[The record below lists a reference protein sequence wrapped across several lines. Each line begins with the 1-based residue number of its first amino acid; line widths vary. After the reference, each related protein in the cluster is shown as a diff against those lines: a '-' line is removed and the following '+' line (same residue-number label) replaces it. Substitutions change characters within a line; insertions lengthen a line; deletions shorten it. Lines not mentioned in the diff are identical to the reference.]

1 MQLELDFNAQD
12 IQTNVKELFNNMYS
26 IIIWM
31 QIISKPV

>member
-12 IQTNVKELFNNMYS
+12 IQANVKELFNNMYS

>member
-1 MQLELDFNAQD
+1 MQLELDFNVQD
-12 IQTNVKELFNNMYS
+12 IQANVKELFNNMYS